1 MSLKIYAKIEEGKI
15 IDKHIVHPDFVNDF
29 EGVWIPLDFR
39 FDVGDLYDSENGFSH
54 PVKTSI
60 ELEAEGREWRDEE
73 LKETDSIVA
82 ITDHSNHTALM
93 SYRQE
98 LRDWTDKEEFPNTK
112 PTKP

>member
-1 MSLKIYAKIEEGKI
+1 MALYFEIKNGVINNIYNV
-15 IDKHIVHPDFVNDF
+15 DDPQPDFDHNGFDSK
-29 EGVWIPLDFR
+29 GVTWLEHSGDY
-39 FDVGDLYDSENGFSH
+39 DAGDLYDGTTLSYGAGTLA
-54 PVKTSI
+54 K
-60 ELEAEGREWRDEE
+60 AREWRNEK

-98 LRDWTDKEEFPNTK
+98 LRDWTDTSDFPATK